1 MDKYDILA
9 ILEQVK
15 SGGLSVQEAFLLL
28 KKKTF

>member
-1 MDKYDILA
+1 MDKHDILA

-28 KKKTF
+28 KKNI